1 MVLQDLFTEN
11 LQSDWYRDENDQS
24 WSKTVGKG
32 RRKKNINMATR
43 PEKDGSRS
51 KTKQSYSQIITEICQ
66 DGHRVDKLSEKL
78 RLANVIGIKN

>member
-43 PEKDGSRS
+43 PEKDGIHPGPDL
-51 KTKQSYSQIITEICQ
+51 KPN
-66 DGHRVDKLSEKL
+66 RVTV
-78 RLANVIGIKN
+78 R